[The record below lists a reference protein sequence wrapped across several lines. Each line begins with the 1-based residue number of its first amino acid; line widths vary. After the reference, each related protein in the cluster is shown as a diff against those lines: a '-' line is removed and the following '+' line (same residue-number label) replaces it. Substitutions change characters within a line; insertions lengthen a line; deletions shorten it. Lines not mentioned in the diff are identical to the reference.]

1 MFLGPSPKLNAGGG
15 EGLGSLGTAQ
25 AAEDGDQG
33 VC

>member
-1 MFLGPSPKLNAGGG
+1 MFLGPSSKLNAGGG